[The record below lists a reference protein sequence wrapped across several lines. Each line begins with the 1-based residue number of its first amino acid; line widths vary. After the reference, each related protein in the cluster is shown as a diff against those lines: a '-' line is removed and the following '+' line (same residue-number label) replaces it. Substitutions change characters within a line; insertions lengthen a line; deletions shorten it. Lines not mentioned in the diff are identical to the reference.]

1 MRKLDW
7 KWLAIPGAAIVA
19 MALGMIPA
27 GAKAPH
33 RMDFSMIEEHG
44 VALFDLAQ
52 VPASEPP
59 AQQAAAAR
67 VVVHAAP
74 VAIEAPAPPQ
84 APNLTLE
91 PPAIPDVAI
100 EPPAVSAI
108 HVAPV
113 FVTAALRVPAPEM
126 RRQRRDD
133 DFDMPVHQE
142 ETIQKTFTMAA
153 GSAHKS
159 LAIDNVWGSIE
170 VKAIDGDQVQLVV
183 SKTIRAETQAKL
195 DQAKKDVTLDITDQP
210 DLVKLYVNG
219 PFRCDCDGGCNGSH
233 IHWDDPGYVV
243 RMDFQLQV
251 PRNIDVDLR
260 TVNSGEI
267 NVSGVSGAFEVRNVN
282 GTIDMTDVAG
292 SGSAKTV
299 NGHLKV
305 SFREAPKENS
315 SFGTVNG
322 AVDLAFPK
330 SLSADFRFKTF
341 NGGIYTDFPVTTLP
355 IRGMEEQHEGSKVIF
370 RADRYTGGRIGSG
383 GPEIRVDTL
392 NGDIR
397 ILSKP

>member
-7 KWLAIPGAAIVA
+7 KWLAIPGAAIAVL
-19 MALGMIPA
+19 ALGMIPA

-33 RMDFSMIEEHG
+33 GDFSMIEEHG
-44 VALFDLAQ
+44 VALFDMAQ
-52 VPASEPP
+52 VPASEPAAKRAEP
-59 AQQAAAAR
+59 APAAEAAPSAAAEPAAAAAEPAPQ
-67 VVVHAAP
+67 VWEVAEAEPAAAAAP
-74 VAIEAPAPPQ
+74 A
-84 APNLTLE
+84 
-91 PPAIPDVAI
+91 
-100 EPPAVSAI
+100 
-108 HVAPV
+108 
-113 FVTAALRVPAPEM
+113 TAAEPMRGVRVRA
-126 RRQRRDD
+126 QRHGDD

-159 LAIDNVWGSIE
+159 LTIDNVWGSIE

-183 SKTIRAETQAKL
+183 NKTIRAETQAKL

-219 PFRCDCDGGCNGSH
+219 PFRCDCNDCNGSH
-233 IHWDDPGYVV
+233 IDSDDPGYVV

-251 PRNIDVDLR
+251 PRNIDVDLK

-267 NVSGVSGAFEVRNVN
+267 QVAGTSGAFAVRNVN

-299 NGHLKV
+299 NGHVKV
-305 SFREAPKENS
+305 SFREAPKDVS

-322 AVDLAFPK
+322 AVELAFPK

-341 NGGIYTDFPVTTLP
+341 NGGIYTDFPVTALP
-355 IRGMEEQHEGSKVIF
+355 VRAVEEQHEGSKVIF

-397 ILSKP
+397 ILSRP

>member
-7 KWLAIPGAAIVA
+7 KWLAIPAAAIAVT
-19 MALGMIPA
+19 ALGMIPA

-33 RMDFSMIEEHG
+33 EDFSMIEEHG
-44 VALFDLAQ
+44 MALFNLAQ
-52 VPASEPP
+52 VPSSEPAP
-59 AQQAAAAR
+59 KQAAAA
-67 VVVHAAP
+67 VAAP
-74 VAIEAPAPPQ
+74 VAVTIHAEPVVVEAPAPP
-84 APNLTLE
+84 E
-91 PPAIPDVAI
+91 IPDVVI
-100 EPPAVSAI
+100 EPPAVPAI

-113 FVTAALRVPAPEM
+113 SVTAALHVRALQDL

-153 GSAHKS
+153 GSVHKS
-159 LAIDNVWGSIE
+159 LDIDNVWGSIE
-170 VKAIDGDQVQLVV
+170 VKAIDGNQVQLVV

-195 DQAKKDVTLDITDQP
+195 DQAKKEVTLDITDQP

-233 IHWDDPGYVV
+233 VHSDDPGYVV

-251 PRNIDVDLR
+251 PRNIDLDLR
-260 TVNSGEI
+260 TVTSGEI
-267 NVSGVSGAFEVRNVN
+267 NVSGVSGTFEVHNVN
-282 GTIDMTDVAG
+282 GAIDMTDVAG
-292 SGSAKTV
+292 SGSVKTV
-299 NGHLKV
+299 NGHVKV
-305 SFREAPKENS
+305 AFREAPKENS

-322 AVDLAFPK
+322 LVELAFPK

-355 IRGMEEQHEGSKVIF
+355 VRAVEEQHEGSKVIF

-383 GPEIRVDTL
+383 GPEIRIETL
-392 NGDIR
+392 NGDIK